1 MIAILLRILISYA
14 VWVSA
19 SEHEFDPLPETSVC
33 AFCRWQVQLNTDPMR
48 IPSTI
53 TEVVC
58 QNPNSACRGNT
69 NYQCRQI
76 HAKMVVAYTDPY
88 LYKQNRTI
96 SIGCACVRRRL
107 NNILFRNAPVEK
119 RKSDWRASMYF
130 FMCNKYWVT
139 FMLTFIILIS
149 YIWVRMCNHV
159 VLERTLAQSRMS

>member
-1 MIAILLRILISYA
+1 MISYA
-14 VWVSA
+14 LWVSA
-19 SEHEFDPLPETSVC
+19 SEINHEFDPLPETSVC

-58 QNPNSACRGNT
+58 QNPNAACRGNT

-76 HAKMVVAYTDPY
+76 HAKMVIAYTNPY

-119 RKSDWRASMYF
+119 RKSD
-130 FMCNKYWVT
+130 
-139 FMLTFIILIS
+139 
-149 YIWVRMCNHV
+149 
-159 VLERTLAQSRMS
+159 

>member
-1 MIAILLRILISYA
+1 MILRLHDKNNTFASFFFMRKQQSSANSWRMIALLSRILISYA
-14 VWVSA
+14 LWVSA
-19 SEHEFDPLPETSVC
+19 SEINHEFDPLPETSVC

-76 HAKMVVAYTDPY
+76 HAKMVIAYTNPY

-119 RKSDWRASMYF
+119 RKSD
-130 FMCNKYWVT
+130 
-139 FMLTFIILIS
+139 
-149 YIWVRMCNHV
+149 
-159 VLERTLAQSRMS
+159 